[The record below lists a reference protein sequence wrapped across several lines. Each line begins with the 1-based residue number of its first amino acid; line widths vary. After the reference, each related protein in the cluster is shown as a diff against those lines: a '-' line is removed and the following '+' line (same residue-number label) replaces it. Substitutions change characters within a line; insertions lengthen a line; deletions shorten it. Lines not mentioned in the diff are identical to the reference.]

1 MCGACSNIRLQKH
14 WCQSL
19 QSWHKQNNNVSHW
32 KLKAAPAEFD
42 CLCDTLKSLW
52 CRQWLGCANTH
63 KTLEYAL
70 PAAVA
75 VITRGEIENLFVF
88 FLILHMS
95 DGAIKERTL
104 LSKIESINIA
114 SPSKMRLCNSST
126 AESLWRLSK
135 CSKTGELTPDCNLS
149 IEPED
154 RLRLQSKVS
163 AFCIGVTNVLSTLML
178 ISGSAADRCPE

>member
-1 MCGACSNIRLQKH
+1 MEPVPISDFKNTGVRAFKAGTNKITMSPIG
-14 WCQSL
+14 
-19 QSWHKQNNNVSHW
+19 SWEQ
-32 KLKAAPAEFD
+32 LRQFD

-63 KTLEYAL
+63 KNLECAL

-75 VITRGEIENLFVF
+75 VITRGEIQNLFVF
-88 FLILHMS
+88 FLNLAHVWQHY
-95 DGAIKERTL
+95 KRTL
-104 LSKIESINIA
+104 PSKIKSINIA
-114 SPSKMRLCNSST
+114 SPSKTCLCNSLV

-135 CSKTGELTPDCNLS
+135 CSKTGELTPDCKLS